1 MMRANAK
8 WKETLRAYEPPPL
21 DVAVDEALKEFMAR
35 KRFDAGHL
43 ALMERMGVKRRS
55 ILIPRSACKTGPLI
69 GRLEAAALRAAFRTR
84 PASRRSQAWG

>member
-43 ALMERMGVKRRS
+43 ALMERVGVKRRS
-55 ILIPRSACKTGPLI
+55 ILTPDR
-69 GRLEAAALRAAFRTR
+69 RAKLT
-84 PASRRSQAWG
+84 P